1 MTLNST
7 HALGVLIWAAM
18 LLTVLFVALPTWPF
32 GVAALALVALGPPVA
47 FWQLRGPRPE
57 TISES
62 IQKVLR

>member
-1 MTLNST
+1 
-7 HALGVLIWAAM
+7 M